1 MAACAFA
8 GDVDDLRAAT
18 NQVRS
23 QLRARMVQGQRALYF
38 LRYRASGGEAGEAHR
53 GRAGRLLCA
62 VPLCVARAVRSLADA
77 PAAQSFIRTAA
88 AGIEPQADGGA
99 TGTCLAPAG
108 ESGAGISSGRAHI
121 TEYEEQKG
129 RVGRLLEDPGRRLP
143 LAHRDPAHCGEDQ
156 QVLQH
161 QRSVFQRRIA
171 GAGGRELESA
181 GPQFMKHG
189 HANPGELG
197 GIFLNLI
204 ILLFLLI
211 FCAVLYLVRRPIL
224 RFTAESWI
232 IEDPLDKADAII
244 VLGDDNFYADRATRG
259 AELFREGKAPVIVAS
274 GRRLR
279 PNAGMAELMEH
290 DLVERGVPRDK
301 IVRFAHDA
309 DSTLE
314 EAQALARF
322 AKERKWRSVIVV
334 TSNFHT
340 RRTRYIFRRVFPQ
353 GMEVRIASARDG
365 DFDPERWW
373 EKRKSIKEL
382 TREFAGMVAALWEL
396 KCSSETGE
404 TTQSVVGLGGLIPQ
418 LVV

>member
-8 GDVDDLRAAT
+8 GDGHDLRAAP
-18 NQVRS
+18 NQVRT

-38 LRYRASGGEAGEAHR
+38 LRHRASGGKAGEAHR

-62 VPLCVARAVRSLADA
+62 VPLCVARAIRNLADA
-77 PAAQSFIRTAA
+77 PAAQSLIRTAA
-88 AGIEPQADGGA
+88 TGIEPQADGRA
-99 TGTCLAPAG
+99 TGTRLAPAG
-108 ESGAGISSGRAHI
+108 ESGAGISPGRAHI
-121 TEYEEQKG
+121 TQYEEQKG
-129 RVGRLLEDPGRRLP
+129 RIGRLLEDAGGRLP
-143 LAHRDPAHCGEDQ
+143 LAHRDPSDCGEDQ

-161 QRSVFQRRIA
+161 QRSVFQRRID
-171 GAGGRELESA
+171 GAGGRELASA
-181 GPQFMKHG
+181 GSQFMKHG
-189 HANPGELG
+189 HANPGEMG

-204 ILLFLLI
+204 MLLFLVI
-211 FCAVLYLVRRPIL
+211 VCAVLYLVRRPIL
-224 RFTAESWI
+224 RFAAESWI

-259 AELFREGKAPVIVAS
+259 AELFREGKAPVVVAS

-309 DSTLE
+309 DNTRE
-314 EAQALARF
+314 EAEALTKLATQ
-322 AKERKWRSVIVV
+322 RKWHSVIVV
-334 TSNFHT
+334 TSNYQT
-340 RRTRYIFRRVFPQ
+340 RRARYIFRRVFPQ
-353 GMEVRIASARDG
+353 GMEVRVASARNG
-365 DFDPERWW
+365 DFDPQHWW

-382 TREFAGMVAALWEL
+382 TREFAGMVVAIWEL
-396 KCSSETGE
+396 HRRSETGE
-404 TTQSVVGLGGLIPQ
+404 TSQSVVGLGAPIPQ